1 MQPSET
7 KTKRQAAMQLQGLSC
22 GRMAARSLVP
32 LLCVLREGKQL
43 IQHLL
48 CIICLLQG
56 IRLRT
61 VSCVDEVVGDL
72 LYNDRC
78 DKSKP
83 LTEETCYGN
92 GFCENHLP
100 QMMGREEQEIE
111 RETSAWIV
119 GDWSLVRALI
129 IL

>member
-1 MQPSET
+1 
-7 KTKRQAAMQLQGLSC
+7 
-22 GRMAARSLVP
+22 MASRGMVL
-32 LLCVLREGKQL
+32 LLCVLREGKQ
-43 IQHLL
+43 IIKNLL
-48 CIICLLQG
+48 CIICILQG

-61 VSCVDEVVGDL
+61 VSCVDVVAGDL

-83 LTEETCYGN
+83 MTEETCYGN

-100 QMMGREEQEIE
+100 QMMGRDEQEIE
-111 RETSAWIV
+111 RETFAWIG
-119 GDWSLVRALI
+119 GDWSLVSALI